1 MDKQLRQYKK
11 QLNKLLKDQN
21 IKVKSIFYLTEN
33 IGYRA
38 FLKYRDVDL
47 IKLNFLKPN
56 INKIFGCDRADFT
69 LMDNGAL
76 TLSIY
81 KPQEFLDY
89 KQVQL
94 QDRELLLGY
103 NQQGYIIANM
113 GKYPHLLISGL
124 SNQGKSKMIYY
135 MLKNLEDRANILV
148 LNGFKEDYRGFTLVQ
163 GTKAIQRRIEAILKD
178 KEIRIKPLYLV
189 LEEMQSI
196 SKDKKLQ
203 EQLKELLSMGR
214 HYNIFVIG
222 IIQNA
227 TKENCSFKDLFNC
240 RCSFRQIDSSSYQVC
255 LGTSVEK
262 GLEQREFYFLDSN
275 LIKGYTF
282 SI

>member
-21 IKVKSIFYLTEN
+21 IKVKSIFYLTGN
-33 IGYRA
+33 TGYRA
-38 FLKYRDVDL
+38 FLKYRDVNL

-56 INKIFGCDRADFT
+56 VNKIFGCDRAVFT
-69 LMDNGAL
+69 LMDNGVL

-81 KPQEFLDY
+81 KPQDFLDY

-94 QDRELLLGY
+94 QNRELLLGY
-103 NQQGYIIANM
+103 NQQGYIIADM

-178 KEIRIKPLYLV
+178 KEIRIKPLYLI

-275 LIKGYTF
+275 LVKGYTF

>member
-11 QLNKLLKDQN
+11 QLNKLLKDQD
-21 IKVKSIFYLTEN
+21 IKVKSIFYLTGN
-33 IGYRA
+33 TGYRA
-38 FLKYRDVDL
+38 FLKYRDVNL
-47 IKLNFLKPN
+47 TKLNFLKPN
-56 INKIFGCDRADFT
+56 VNKIFGCDKADFT

-94 QDRELLLGY
+94 QNRELLLGY
-103 NQQGYIIANM
+103 NQQGYIIADM

-135 MLKNLEDRANILV
+135 MLKNLGDRANILV

-196 SKDKKLQ
+196 GKDKKLQ

-240 RCSFRQIDSSSYQVC
+240 RCSFRQIDSSSYSVC

-275 LIKGYTF
+275 LVKGYTF
-282 SI
+282 NI

>member
-38 FLKYRDVDL
+38 FLKYKDVNL
-47 IKLNFLKPN
+47 IKLNFLKPYV
-56 INKIFGCDRADFT
+56 NKIFGCDRADFT

-81 KPQEFLDY
+81 KPQDFLDY

-103 NQQGYIIANM
+103 NQQGYIIADM

-135 MLKNLEDRANILV
+135 MLKNLGDRANILV

-275 LIKGYTF
+275 LVKGYTF
-282 SI
+282 NI

>member
-21 IKVKSIFYLTEN
+21 IKVKSIFYLAGNT
-33 IGYRA
+33 GYRA
-38 FLKYRDVDL
+38 FLKYRDVNL
-47 IKLNFLKPN
+47 TKLNFLKPYV
-56 INKIFGCDRADFT
+56 NKIFGCDRANFT
-69 LMDNGAL
+69 LMDNGVL

-81 KPQEFLDY
+81 KPQDFLDY

-103 NQQGYIIANM
+103 NQQGYIIADM

-124 SNQGKSKMIYY
+124 SNQGKSKMVNY

-178 KEIRIKPLYLV
+178 KEIRIKPLYLI

-214 HYNIFVIG
+214 HYNIYCIG

-240 RCSFRQIDSSSYQVC
+240 RCSFRQVDSSSYQVC

-275 LIKGYTF
+275 LVKGYTF

>member
-11 QLNKLLKDQN
+11 QLNKLLKDQD
-21 IKVKSIFYLTEN
+21 IKVKSIFYLNGN

-38 FLKYRDVDL
+38 FFKYRDVDL

-56 INKIFGCDRADFT
+56 VNKIFGCDRADFT

-81 KPQEFLDY
+81 KPQDFLDY

-103 NQQGYIIANM
+103 NQQGYIIADM

-135 MLKNLEDRANILV
+135 MLKNLEDRANILI

-178 KEIRIKPLYLV
+178 KEIRIKPLYLI

-275 LIKGYTF
+275 LVKGYTF

>member
-21 IKVKSIFYLTEN
+21 IKVKSIFYLNEDT
-33 IGYRA
+33 GYRA
-38 FLKYRDVDL
+38 FLKYRDVNL
-47 IKLNFLKPN
+47 TKLNFLKPN
-56 INKIFGCDRADFT
+56 VNKIFGCDKADFT

-76 TLSIY
+76 ILSIY

-103 NQQGYIIANM
+103 NQEGYIIADM

-135 MLKNLEDRANILV
+135 MLKNLGDMANILV
-148 LNGFKEDYRGFTLVQ
+148 LNGFKEDYKGFTLVQ

-178 KEIRIKPLYLV
+178 KEIRIKPLYLI

-196 SKDKKLQ
+196 NKDKKLQ

-214 HYNIFVIG
+214 HYNIYCIG

-275 LIKGYTF
+275 LVKGYTF

>member
-21 IKVKSIFYLTEN
+21 IKVKSIFYLTGN
-33 IGYRA
+33 TGYRA
-38 FLKYRDVDL
+38 FLKYRDVNL
-47 IKLNFLKPN
+47 IKLNFLKPYV
-56 INKIFGCDRADFT
+56 NKIFGCNKADFT

-81 KPQEFLDY
+81 KPQDFLDY

-103 NQQGYIIANM
+103 NQQGYIIADM

-124 SNQGKSKMIYY
+124 SNQGKSKMVNY
-135 MLKNLEDRANILV
+135 MLKNLGDRANILI

-178 KEIRIKPLYLV
+178 KEIRIKPLYLI

-240 RCSFRQIDSSSYQVC
+240 RCSFRQIDNSSYSVC

>member
-1 MDKQLRQYKK
+1 MDKQLKQYKK

-21 IKVKSIFYLTEN
+21 IKVKSIFYLNEDT
-33 IGYRA
+33 GYRA
-38 FLKYRDVDL
+38 FLKYRDVNL
-47 IKLNFLKPN
+47 TKLNFLKPYV
-56 INKIFGCDRADFT
+56 NKIFGCDRADFT
-69 LMDNGAL
+69 LMDNGVL

-81 KPQEFLDY
+81 KPQDFLDY

-103 NQQGYIIANM
+103 NQQGYIIADM

-178 KEIRIKPLYLV
+178 KEIRSKPLYLI

-214 HYNIFVIG
+214 HYNIYCIG

-275 LIKGYTF
+275 LVKGYTF
-282 SI
+282 NI

>member
-21 IKVKSIFYLTEN
+21 IKVKSIFYLNEDT
-33 IGYRA
+33 GYRA
-38 FLKYRDVDL
+38 FLKYKDVNL
-47 IKLNFLKPN
+47 TKLNFLKPYV
-56 INKIFGCDRADFT
+56 NKIFGCDKADFT

-81 KPQEFLDY
+81 KPQDFLDY

-103 NQQGYIIANM
+103 NQEGYIIADM

-124 SNQGKSKMIYY
+124 SNQGKSKMVNY

-163 GTKAIQRRIEAILKD
+163 GTKAIQRRIEDILKD
-178 KEIRIKPLYLV
+178 KEIRIKPLYLI
-189 LEEMQSI
+189 LEEIQSI

>member
-1 MDKQLRQYKK
+1 
-11 QLNKLLKDQN
+11 
-21 IKVKSIFYLTEN
+21 
-33 IGYRA
+33 
-38 FLKYRDVDL
+38 
-47 IKLNFLKPN
+47 
-56 INKIFGCDRADFT
+56 
-69 LMDNGAL
+69 MDNGVL

-81 KPQEFLDY
+81 KPQDFLDY

-103 NQQGYIIANM
+103 NQEGYIIADM

-124 SNQGKSKMIYY
+124 SNQGKSKMVNY

-148 LNGFKEDYRGFTLVQ
+148 LNGFKEDYKGFTLVQ

-178 KEIRIKPLYLV
+178 KEIRIKPLYLI

-203 EQLKELLSMGR
+203 EQLKELLSIGR

-255 LGTSVEK
+255 LGTSVKK

>member
-21 IKVKSIFYLTEN
+21 IKVKSIFYLNEDT
-33 IGYRA
+33 GYRA
-38 FLKYRDVDL
+38 FLKYKDVNL
-47 IKLNFLKPN
+47 TKLNFLKPYV
-56 INKIFGCDRADFT
+56 NKIFGCDKADFT

-76 TLSIY
+76 ILSIY

-103 NQQGYIIANM
+103 NQEGYIIADM

-135 MLKNLEDRANILV
+135 MLKNLGDMANILV
-148 LNGFKEDYRGFTLVQ
+148 LNGFKEDYKGFTLVQ

-178 KEIRIKPLYLV
+178 KEIRSKPLYLI

-196 SKDKKLQ
+196 NKDKKLQ

-262 GLEQREFYFLDSN
+262 ALEQREFYFLDSN
-275 LIKGYTF
+275 FIKGYTF

>member
-33 IGYRA
+33 IGYT
-38 FLKYRDVDL
+38 
-47 IKLNFLKPN
+47 
-56 INKIFGCDRADFT
+56 DFT
-69 LMDNGAL
+69 LMDNGSL

-103 NQQGYIIANM
+103 NQEGYIIADM

-178 KEIRIKPLYLV
+178 KEIRSKPLYLI

>member
-1 MDKQLRQYKK
+1 MDKQLKQYKK

-21 IKVKSIFYLTEN
+21 IKVKSIFYLNEDT
-33 IGYRA
+33 GYRA
-38 FLKYRDVDL
+38 FLKYKDVNL
-47 IKLNFLKPN
+47 TKLNFLKPYV
-56 INKIFGCDRADFT
+56 NKIFGCDKADFT

-76 TLSIY
+76 ILSIY

-103 NQQGYIIANM
+103 NQQGYIIADM

-178 KEIRIKPLYLV
+178 KEIRSKPLYLI
-189 LEEMQSI
+189 LEETQSM

-240 RCSFRQIDSSSYQVC
+240 RCSFRQIDSSSYSVC

>member
-11 QLNKLLKDQN
+11 QLNKLLKDQD

-38 FLKYRDVDL
+38 FLKYKDVNL
-47 IKLNFLKPN
+47 IKLNFLKPYV
-56 INKIFGCDRADFT
+56 NKIFGCDRADFT

-81 KPQEFLDY
+81 KSQDFLDY

-103 NQQGYIIANM
+103 NQQGYIIADM

-124 SNQGKSKMIYY
+124 SNQGKSKMVNY

-178 KEIRIKPLYLV
+178 KEIRIKPLYLI

-240 RCSFRQIDSSSYQVC
+240 RCSFRQIDSSSYSVC

-275 LIKGYTF
+275 LVKGYTF

>member
-38 FLKYRDVDL
+38 FLKYRGVNL
-47 IKLNFLKPN
+47 TKLNFLKPYV
-56 INKIFGCDRADFT
+56 NKIFGCDKADFT

-81 KPQEFLDY
+81 KPQDFLDY

-103 NQQGYIIANM
+103 NQQGYIIADM

-124 SNQGKSKMIYY
+124 SNQGKSKMVNY

-163 GTKAIQRRIEAILKD
+163 GTKAIQGRIEAILKD
-178 KEIRIKPLYLV
+178 KEIRIKPLYLI

-240 RCSFRQIDSSSYQVC
+240 RCSFRQIDSSSYSVC

-262 GLEQREFYFLDSN
+262 GLEQRELYFLDSN
-275 LIKGYTF
+275 LVKGYTF

>member
-21 IKVKSIFYLTEN
+21 IKVKSIFYLTGN
-33 IGYRA
+33 TGYRA
-38 FLKYRDVDL
+38 FLKYRDVNL

-56 INKIFGCDRADFT
+56 VNKIFGCDRADFT
-69 LMDNGAL
+69 LMDNGVL

-81 KPQEFLDY
+81 KPQDFLDY

-94 QDRELLLGY
+94 QNRELLLGY
-103 NQQGYIIANM
+103 NQQGYIIADM

-178 KEIRIKPLYLV
+178 KEIRIKPLYLI

-275 LIKGYTF
+275 LVKGYTF

>member
-11 QLNKLLKDQN
+11 QLNKLLKHQN
-21 IKVKSIFYLTEN
+21 IKVKSIFYLNEDT
-33 IGYRA
+33 GYRA
-38 FLKYRDVDL
+38 FLKYRDVNL
-47 IKLNFLKPN
+47 TKLNFLKPYV
-56 INKIFGCDRADFT
+56 NKIFGCDRADFT
-69 LMDNGAL
+69 LMDNGVL

-81 KPQEFLDY
+81 KPQDFLDY

-103 NQQGYIIANM
+103 NQQGYIIADM

-135 MLKNLEDRANILV
+135 MLKNLEDRANILI

-178 KEIRIKPLYLV
+178 KEIRIKPLYLI

-214 HYNIFVIG
+214 HYNIYCIG

-240 RCSFRQIDSSSYQVC
+240 RCSFRQIDNSSYSVC

>member
-21 IKVKSIFYLTEN
+21 IKVKSIFYLNGN

-38 FLKYRDVDL
+38 FFKYRDVDL
-47 IKLNFLKPN
+47 IKLNFLKPYV
-56 INKIFGCDRADFT
+56 NKIFGCDKADFT

-76 TLSIY
+76 ILSIY

-103 NQQGYIIANM
+103 NQEGYIIADM

-135 MLKNLEDRANILV
+135 MLKNLGDMANILV
-148 LNGFKEDYRGFTLVQ
+148 LNGFKEDYKGFTLVQ

-178 KEIRIKPLYLV
+178 KEIRIKPLYLI

-196 SKDKKLQ
+196 NKDKKLQ

-214 HYNIFVIG
+214 HYNIYCIG

-240 RCSFRQIDSSSYQVC
+240 RCSFRQIDSSSYSVC

-275 LIKGYTF
+275 LVKGYTF

>member
-38 FLKYRDVDL
+38 FFKYRDVDL

-69 LMDNGAL
+69 LMDNGVL

-81 KPQEFLDY
+81 KPQDFLDY

-103 NQQGYIIANM
+103 NQQGYIIADM

-124 SNQGKSKMIYY
+124 SNQGKSKMVNY

-178 KEIRIKPLYLV
+178 KEIRIKPLYLI

-214 HYNIFVIG
+214 HYNIYCIG

>member
-21 IKVKSIFYLTEN
+21 IKVKSIFYLNEDT
-33 IGYRA
+33 GYRA
-38 FLKYRDVDL
+38 FLKYKDVNL
-47 IKLNFLKPN
+47 TKLNFLKPYV
-56 INKIFGCDRADFT
+56 NKIFGCDKADFT

-81 KPQEFLDY
+81 KPQDFLDY

-113 GKYPHLLISGL
+113 GKYTHLLISGL

-163 GTKAIQRRIEAILKD
+163 GTKAIQRRIEDILKD
-178 KEIRIKPLYLV
+178 KEIRIKPLYLI
-189 LEEMQSI
+189 LEEIQSI

>member
-1 MDKQLRQYKK
+1 MDKQLKQYKK

-21 IKVKSIFYLTEN
+21 IKVKSIFYLNEDT
-33 IGYRA
+33 GYRA
-38 FLKYRDVDL
+38 FLKYRDVNL
-47 IKLNFLKPN
+47 TKLNFLKPYV
-56 INKIFGCDRADFT
+56 NKIFGCDRADFT
-69 LMDNGAL
+69 LMDNGVL

-103 NQQGYIIANM
+103 NQEGYIIADM

-178 KEIRIKPLYLV
+178 KEIRIKPLYLI

>member
-21 IKVKSIFYLTEN
+21 IKVKSIFYLNEDT
-33 IGYRA
+33 GYRA
-38 FLKYRDVDL
+38 FLKYKDVNL
-47 IKLNFLKPN
+47 TKLNFLKPYV
-56 INKIFGCDRADFT
+56 NKIFGCDKADFT

-81 KPQEFLDY
+81 KPQDFLDY

-163 GTKAIQRRIEAILKD
+163 GTKAIQRRIEDILKD
-178 KEIRIKPLYLV
+178 KEIRIKPLYLI
-189 LEEMQSI
+189 LEEIQSI

-275 LIKGYTF
+275 LVKGYTF
-282 SI
+282 NI

>member
-21 IKVKSIFYLTEN
+21 IKVKSIFYLNEDT
-33 IGYRA
+33 GYRA
-38 FLKYRDVDL
+38 FLKYRDVNL
-47 IKLNFLKPN
+47 TKLNFLKPYV
-56 INKIFGCDRADFT
+56 NKIFGCDRADFT

-81 KPQEFLDY
+81 KPQDFLDY

-103 NQQGYIIANM
+103 NQQGYIIADM

-135 MLKNLEDRANILV
+135 MLKNLGDRANILV

-178 KEIRIKPLYLV
+178 KEIRSKPLYLI

-214 HYNIFVIG
+214 HYNIYCIG

-255 LGTSVEK
+255 LGTNVEK

-275 LIKGYTF
+275 LVKGYTF

>member
-21 IKVKSIFYLTEN
+21 IKVKSIFYLTGN
-33 IGYRA
+33 TGYRA
-38 FLKYRDVDL
+38 FLKYRDVNL
-47 IKLNFLKPN
+47 TKLNFLKPN
-56 INKIFGCDRADFT
+56 VNKIFGCDKANFT

-94 QDRELLLGY
+94 QNRELLLGY
-103 NQQGYIIANM
+103 NQQGYIIADM

-135 MLKNLEDRANILV
+135 MLKNLGDRANILV

-178 KEIRIKPLYLV
+178 KEIIIKPLYLI
-189 LEEMQSI
+189 LEEMQSM

-275 LIKGYTF
+275 LVKGYTF

>member
-38 FLKYRDVDL
+38 FLKYKDVNL
-47 IKLNFLKPN
+47 TKLNFLKPYV
-56 INKIFGCDRADFT
+56 NKIFGCDRADFT
-69 LMDNGAL
+69 LMDNGSL

-103 NQQGYIIANM
+103 NQEGYIIADM

-178 KEIRIKPLYLV
+178 KEIRIKPLYLI
-189 LEEMQSI
+189 LEEIQSI

>member
-38 FLKYRDVDL
+38 FFKYRDVDL

-81 KPQEFLDY
+81 KPQDFLDY

-178 KEIRIKPLYLV
+178 KEIRSKPLYLI
-189 LEEMQSI
+189 LEEMQVI
-196 SKDKKLQ
+196 SKNKKLQ
-203 EQLKELLSMGR
+203 EQFKELLSIGR

>member
-33 IGYRA
+33 IGDRA

-56 INKIFGCDRADFT
+56 INKIFGCDREDFT

-103 NQQGYIIANM
+103 NQQGYIIADM

-135 MLKNLEDRANILV
+135 MLKNLGDRANILV

-227 TKENCSFKDLFNC
+227 TQENCSFKDLFNC

>member
-103 NQQGYIIANM
+103 NQQGYIIADM
-113 GKYPHLLISGL
+113 GKYPHFLISGL
-124 SNQGKSKMIYY
+124 SNQGKSKMVNY

-214 HYNIFVIG
+214 HYNIYCIG

-275 LIKGYTF
+275 LVKGYTF
-282 SI
+282 NI

>member
-21 IKVKSIFYLTEN
+21 IKVKSIFYLNEDT
-33 IGYRA
+33 GYRA
-38 FLKYRDVDL
+38 FLKYKDVNL
-47 IKLNFLKPN
+47 TKLNFLKPYV
-56 INKIFGCDRADFT
+56 NKIFGCDKADFT

-81 KPQEFLDY
+81 KPQDFLDY

-163 GTKAIQRRIEAILKD
+163 GTKAIQRRIEDILKD
-178 KEIRIKPLYLV
+178 KEIRIKPLYLI
-189 LEEMQSI
+189 LEEIQSI

>member
-11 QLNKLLKDQN
+11 QLNKLLRDQN
-21 IKVKSIFYLTEN
+21 IKVKSIFYLTGN
-33 IGYRA
+33 TGYRA
-38 FLKYRDVDL
+38 FLKYRDVNL

-56 INKIFGCDRADFT
+56 VNKIFGCDKADFT

-94 QDRELLLGY
+94 QNRELLLGY
-103 NQQGYIIANM
+103 NQQGYIIADM

-135 MLKNLEDRANILV
+135 MLKNLEDRANILI

-178 KEIRIKPLYLV
+178 KEIRIKPLYLI

-275 LIKGYTF
+275 LVKGYTF

>member
-21 IKVKSIFYLTEN
+21 IKVKSIFYLNGN

-38 FLKYRDVDL
+38 FFKYRDVDL

-56 INKIFGCDRADFT
+56 VNKIFGCDRADFT

-103 NQQGYIIANM
+103 NQQGYIIADM

-135 MLKNLEDRANILV
+135 MLKNLGDRANILV

-178 KEIRIKPLYLV
+178 KEIRSKPLYLI

-214 HYNIFVIG
+214 HYNIYCIG

-275 LIKGYTF
+275 LVKGYTF
-282 SI
+282 NI

>member
-38 FLKYRDVDL
+38 FFKYRDVDL
-47 IKLNFLKPN
+47 IKLNFLKPYV
-56 INKIFGCDRADFT
+56 NKIFGCDRADFT

-81 KPQEFLDY
+81 KPQDFLDY

-103 NQQGYIIANM
+103 NQQGYIIADM

-178 KEIRIKPLYLV
+178 KEIRIKPLYLI

-282 SI
+282 NI

>member
-11 QLNKLLKDQN
+11 QLNKLLKDQD
-21 IKVKSIFYLTEN
+21 IKVKSIFYLNGNT
-33 IGYRA
+33 GYRA
-38 FLKYRDVDL
+38 FLKYRDVNL
-47 IKLNFLKPN
+47 TKLNFLKPN
-56 INKIFGCDRADFT
+56 VNKIFGCDRADFT
-69 LMDNGAL
+69 LMDNGVL

-81 KPQEFLDY
+81 KPQDFLDY

-103 NQQGYIIANM
+103 NQEGYIIADM

-124 SNQGKSKMIYY
+124 SNQGKSKMVNY
-135 MLKNLEDRANILV
+135 MLKNLRDRANILV

-178 KEIRIKPLYLV
+178 KEIKTKPLYLI

-214 HYNIFVIG
+214 HYNIYCIG

-240 RCSFRQIDSSSYQVC
+240 RCSFRQVDSSSYQVC

-275 LIKGYTF
+275 LVKGYTF

>member
-21 IKVKSIFYLTEN
+21 IKVKSIFYLAGNT
-33 IGYRA
+33 GYRA
-38 FLKYRDVDL
+38 FLKYRDVNL
-47 IKLNFLKPN
+47 TKLNFLKPYV
-56 INKIFGCDRADFT
+56 NKIFGCDRADFT

-81 KPQEFLDY
+81 KPQDFLDY

-103 NQQGYIIANM
+103 NQEGYIIADM

-124 SNQGKSKMIYY
+124 SNQGKSKMVNY

-178 KEIRIKPLYLV
+178 KEIRIKPLYLI

>member
-11 QLNKLLKDQN
+11 QLNKLLKDQD
-21 IKVKSIFYLTEN
+21 IKVKSIFYLTGN
-33 IGYRA
+33 TGYRA
-38 FLKYRDVDL
+38 FFKYRDVDL

-56 INKIFGCDRADFT
+56 VNKIFGCDRADFT

-103 NQQGYIIANM
+103 NQQGYIIADM

-214 HYNIFVIG
+214 HYNIYCIG
-222 IIQNA
+222 IIQSA

-240 RCSFRQIDSSSYQVC
+240 RCSFRQIDNSSYSVC

>member
-21 IKVKSIFYLTEN
+21 IKVKSIFYLNEDT
-33 IGYRA
+33 GYRA
-38 FLKYRDVDL
+38 FLKYRDVNL
-47 IKLNFLKPN
+47 TKLNFLKPYV
-56 INKIFGCDRADFT
+56 NKIFGCDRADFT
-69 LMDNGAL
+69 LMDNGVL

-81 KPQEFLDY
+81 KPQDFLDY

-103 NQQGYIIANM
+103 NQQGYIIADM

-178 KEIRIKPLYLV
+178 KEIRSKPLYLI

>member
-38 FLKYRDVDL
+38 FFKYRDVDL
-47 IKLNFLKPN
+47 IKLNFLKPYV
-56 INKIFGCDRADFT
+56 NKIFGCDKADFT

-76 TLSIY
+76 ILSIY

-103 NQQGYIIANM
+103 NQQGYIIADM

-135 MLKNLEDRANILV
+135 MLKNLGDRANILV

-214 HYNIFVIG
+214 HYNIYCIG

>member
-1 MDKQLRQYKK
+1 MDKQLKQYKK

-21 IKVKSIFYLTEN
+21 IKVKSIFYLNEDT
-33 IGYRA
+33 GYRA
-38 FLKYRDVDL
+38 FLKYKDVNL
-47 IKLNFLKPN
+47 TKLNFLKPYV
-56 INKIFGCDRADFT
+56 NKIFGCDKADFT

-81 KPQEFLDY
+81 KPQDFLDY

-103 NQQGYIIANM
+103 NQQGYIIADM

-124 SNQGKSKMIYY
+124 SNQGKSKMVNY

>member
-38 FLKYRDVDL
+38 FFKYRDVDL
-47 IKLNFLKPN
+47 IKLNFLKPYV
-56 INKIFGCDRADFT
+56 NKIFGCNKADFT
-69 LMDNGAL
+69 LMDNGSL

-81 KPQEFLDY
+81 KPQDFLDY

-103 NQQGYIIANM
+103 NQQGYIIADM

-124 SNQGKSKMIYY
+124 SNQGKSKMVNY

-178 KEIRIKPLYLV
+178 KEIRIKPLYLI

-214 HYNIFVIG
+214 HYNIYCIG

-275 LIKGYTF
+275 LVKGYTF